1 MKVRFGLG
9 SITVGLMA
17 FLIAA
22 VAPNQAAAQQGQA
35 VQGRFKVLIPAFTPM
50 DGAKDKPGKKMAEEL
65 GKLINDLQ
73 THQPVE
79 KKELKDA
86 LKRFDIDED
95 DLNCISAVQL
105 ANQINA
111 AVVVCGEYSPSG
123 DGFEVRSKF
132 RTPGAD
138 ETFDVEP
145 FTVPEKDADKTASQ
159 HIATAFQTLA
169 QQQRF
174 ARFCAEYAQS
184 QQWDNAMTNCNSAI
198 EINPEGTGSLYTRG
212 AVYMNQEM
220 FAEALVDF
228 EKVLEINP
236 MHENAMQGAG
246 YTSAKLGNE
255 EAARSYYNQYL
266 ELNPSNATVR
276 MNVAFELAKA
286 GDPYGAMQMV
296 EEGLE
301 LDDTNVDLWEQLGGY
316 AFASAA
322 GTNADATAADSLSA
336 ETEGLYRRAI
346 EAYTRVFEAKAGEAD
361 IGQIRNVI
369 AAHVRLG
376 ELDQAIGLAERS
388 IATHSDEPSL
398 ISTYADA
405 LEKSDRRPEAIEQIR
420 KVIAMDPGYRNG
432 KARLGKWLL
441 DEGNTDEAIP
451 VLRDAVDSGEETGDR
466 IANVLFADGYQNGI
480 QTKDFAKADK
490 MFRFAT
496 DFAESEKMKL
506 QVGFW
511 SGFASYRLGEA
522 MQEPQTLANAQR
534 ALPYFQRARTL
545 FQENRGYAQ
554 YQEGIDIG
562 RLIEASGTYIEIQEA
577 IIKRGG

>member
-9 SITVGLMA
+9 SIILGMMA

-22 VAPNQAAAQQGQA
+22 IAPSPAEAQQGQT
-35 VQGRFKVLIPAFTPM
+35 VQGRFKVLIPAFTPL
-50 DGAKDKPGKKMAEEL
+50 DGAKDKPGKQMAEEL
-65 GKLINDLQ
+65 AELINELP

-79 KKELKDA
+79 KKEFKDA
-86 LKRFDIDED
+86 LKRFDLDED

-123 DGFEVRSKF
+123 DGFEVRSTF

-138 ETFDVEP
+138 ETFDVDP
-145 FTVPEKDADKTASQ
+145 FTVPEKDAHKTASQ
-159 HIATAFQTLA
+159 QIATAFETLA
-169 QQQRF
+169 QQQRY

-220 FAEALVDF
+220 FAEALTDF

-246 YTSAKLGNE
+246 YTSAKMGDE
-255 EAARSYYNQYL
+255 EAARSYYNRYL

-286 GDPYGAMQMV
+286 GDPYGAMQMI

-301 LDDTNVDLWEQLGGY
+301 LDAENVDLYEQLGGY
-316 AFASAA
+316 AFAAA
-322 GTNADATAADSLSA
+322 AANGTEEELSP
-336 ETEGLYRRAI
+336 ETGALYRRAI
-346 EAYTRVFEAKAGEAD
+346 EAYSKVFEAKAGEANVA
-361 IGQIRNVI
+361 QIRNVI

-376 ELDQAIGLAERS
+376 ELDQAISLAERS
-388 IATHSDEPSL
+388 IGTHPEEPSL
-398 ISTYADA
+398 VSTYADA
-405 LEKSDRRPEAIEQIR
+405 LEKSGRRPEAIEQIR

-441 DEGNTDEAIP
+441 DEGNTEEAIP
-451 VLRDAVDSGEETGDR
+451 VLRDAVNSGDETGDR
-466 IANVLFADGYQNGI
+466 IANLLFADGYQNGI
-480 QTKDFAKADK
+480 QTKQFNHADK
-490 MFRFAT
+490 MFQHAE

-511 SGFASYRLGEA
+511 QGFAAYRLGEA
-522 MQEPQTLANAQR
+522 LQDPQNLANAER
-534 ALPYFQRARTL
+534 SLPYFQRARTL
-545 FQENRGYAQ
+545 FQQNMGYSQ
-554 YQEGIDIG
+554 YQEIDIG